1 MEKLY
6 IHFIWPLQ
14 INYDYQNYKH
24 ETCNKADEKEQIL
37 PTKKHH
43 IMSLAYYN
51 SIKGVK
57 YGSEIYF
64 MQFIPKKQEVNFQ
77 YWMSEL

>member
-1 MEKLY
+1 
-6 IHFIWPLQ
+6 
-14 INYDYQNYKH
+14 
-24 ETCNKADEKEQIL
+24 
-37 PTKKHH
+37 
-43 IMSLAYYN
+43 MSLAYYN

-77 YWMSEL
+77 Y